1 MFATETISPVS
12 RFSVY
17 TSRNSDSLDA
27 TPINPDQNS
36 SVTPFMAKIIDRN
49 CQGGEAAT
57 IINDLSAEK
66 LLEVIDISKI
76 PKILPSKDSGM
87 SP

>member
-12 RFSVY
+12 TFSVY
-17 TSRNSDSLDA
+17 TSRKSDNLNA
-27 TPINPDQNS
+27 TPSNPEQNS
-36 SVTPFMAKIIDRN
+36 PVAPLVAKLIDRN

-66 LLEVIDISKI
+66 LLEVMDYWWKNN
-76 PKILPSKDSGM
+76 GF
-87 SP
+87 